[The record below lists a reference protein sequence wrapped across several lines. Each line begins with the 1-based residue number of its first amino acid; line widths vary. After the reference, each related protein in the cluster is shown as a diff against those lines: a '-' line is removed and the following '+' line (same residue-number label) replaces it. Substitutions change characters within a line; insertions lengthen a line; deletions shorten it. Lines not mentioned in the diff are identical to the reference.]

1 MFLEDIKAETNRI
14 NEKSLDVIAG
24 QRVNC
29 EKNKDPIVFS
39 NYSQCICESSEG
51 NSLLSLK
58 EECQHSQRHKEK
70 FRQEKSKE
78 MSEASG
84 ETEKKG
90 KSREKKE
97 NPFTSDIFSAEES
110 QESMYGIPAF
120 KYGERLG
127 NMYSNHLGGA
137 GILERE
143 LLLSEGKERSTDEI
157 DRSKEEFVESPI
169 GIYEAHAVDTVLKR
183 RKINEKASPS
193 ALGGISC
200 VDESEDGLLE
210 TMDPLVK
217 QMAINQT
224 LMQESMQGILGE
236 SKISE
241 EKADSSFGEMCAA
254 KEGQCGEENYQ
265 ESMQNLQAQ
274 MIKLITDQIRREVAT
289 AHSKTVA
296 LYKEKM
302 QALNKTIKEQTSIF
316 QSELARITA
325 ESEVDHRMSSKVEA
339 LESQLLAVQTSLDK
353 KTKAMQE
360 QECRWIQKSIKTES
374 TLKEKDALIAKK
386 TSEVEEKAK
395 EIADLNR
402 MLACSKTKTKDSPGI
417 SSLQM
422 NELRNTVRA
431 LKGEIEKMSI
441 TYANSVTDTSSNLEN
456 VSDQSRA
463 NILLEAPSKESSREQ
478 ASTKKEEDFA
488 QKALLSAHKF
498 TSMNSSEDAHMES
511 EPEEE
516 LLLLKADEKEKE
528 AAVISKSEAFY
539 NKPKKETAKSNKSQK
554 KPEVVNN
561 IFYFYRIKGVP
572 STTRSI
578 PLPALRKA
586 WCSLAGIK
594 TGYMGFIVQLSN
606 KEIQLAIPKKYEENL
621 SLIAESYIKLGRK
634 NASVEGP
641 VDPLKFKDMPRKD
654 LLNTLKGYALQLV
667 SNVDMKHIDLYKFSE
682 KVLSCKTYEEFYE
695 KMDIGIHP
703 E

>member
-1 MFLEDIKAETNRI
+1 MFLKDIKTETNRI
-14 NEKSLDVIAG
+14 NEKSLDVTVE

-39 NYSQCICESSEG
+39 NYSQCICESSES
-51 NSLLSLK
+51 NSLLIPK

-78 MSEASG
+78 MSEVSG
-84 ETEKKG
+84 EAEKRG

-97 NPFTSDIFSAEES
+97 NPFSSDTFSVEES
-110 QESMYGIPAF
+110 QKSMYGMPAF

-127 NMYSNHLGGA
+127 NIYSNHLGGVS
-137 GILERE
+137 ILERE
-143 LLLSEGKERSTDEI
+143 LLLSEGRERGTGEI
-157 DRSKEEFVESPI
+157 NGSKEESVESSV

-193 ALGGISC
+193 ALGGVSC
-200 VDESEDGLLE
+200 VDESEDGSLE
-210 TMDPLVK
+210 TMDQLLK

-224 LMQESMQGILGE
+224 LVQESVQGILGD

-241 EKADSSFGEMCAA
+241 EKADSSFEEVYAA
-254 KEGQCGEENYQ
+254 KESQCEEDNYQ

-274 MIKLITDQIRREVAT
+274 MIKLITDRIRREVAG

-296 LYKEKM
+296 LYKE
-302 QALNKTIKEQTSIF
+302 QILALNKTIEEQTSIF

-325 ESEVDHRMSSKVEA
+325 ESEVDHRMSSKVEE
-339 LESQLLAVQTSLDK
+339 LESQLLAVQTSLEK

-360 QECRWIQKSIKTES
+360 QECRWIQKSIKIES

-422 NELRNTVRA
+422 EELRNTVRA

-441 TYANSVTDTSSNLEN
+441 TYANSATNTSPNSEN
-456 VSDQSRA
+456 VSDPSRA
-463 NILLEAPSKESSREQ
+463 NTLLETSSKEPSREQ
-478 ASTKKEEDFA
+478 ARTKKEEDFA

-498 TSMNSSEDAHMES
+498 TGMNSSEDVHMES
-511 EPEEE
+511 ELEEE
-516 LLLLKADEKEKE
+516 SLLLKADEKEKE
-528 AAVISKSEAFY
+528 AAGIGKSEAFY
-539 NKPKKETAKSNKSQK
+539 NKPKKEAAKSNKSQK
-554 KPEVVNN
+554 KPDVINN

-606 KEIQLAIPKKYEENL
+606 KEIQLAIPKKYERNL
-621 SLIAESYIKLGRK
+621 NLIAESYIKLGRK

-641 VDPLKFKDMPRKD
+641 VDPLKFKDMSRKD